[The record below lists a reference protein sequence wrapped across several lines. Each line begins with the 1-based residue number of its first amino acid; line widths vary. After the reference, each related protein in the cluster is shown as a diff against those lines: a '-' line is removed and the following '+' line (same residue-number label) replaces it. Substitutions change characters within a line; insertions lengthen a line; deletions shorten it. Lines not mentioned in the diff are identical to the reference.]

1 MLCLPGLLP
10 VTSFTGSQLPVL
22 SYCVSWCIS
31 LLWLQTI
38 CSVKHGPD
46 YHNSRSRSSLSAGDI
61 SSGSDLQLRLHLLPA
76 KTGDLKMKQQKK
88 EYIIVQDWKGQARG
102 GGRKRHLWF
111 WNMFVHSRKHAKNP
125 MCSARWFLSL
135 RTVLNHLK
143 RTDYA

>member
-10 VTSFTGSQLPVL
+10 VTSFTGSQLPAL

-76 KTGDLKMKQQKK
+76 KTGDLKMTHTKK
-88 EYIIVQDWKGQARG
+88 RIYNCTRLERTGTR

-125 MCSARWFLSL
+125 MCSARWFHSL

-143 RTDYA
+143 RTDYV